1 MLFIPNITVKL
12 TQIPQNYLALSL
24 LMEEQTLPPVSL
36 N

>member
-12 TQIPQNYLALSL
+12 MPSYSVISVLSL